1 MDMDTKT
8 PIHIGRNI
16 KTIREK
22 HHITQSILAER
33 CGVSKSMLIQI
44 ESEKVNPTIATVWK
58 IAKGLDV
65 DVESLLTG
73 QEHLQR
79 TFSVSRKE
87 DITRLETEEEGV
99 HIRVLSPLS
108 MAEDLEM
115 YILTFQKGQ
124 SLPSS
129 PHAARTKEFLTVLKG
144 GIRVKAGE
152 NEAELFKGDFIH
164 YHADVEHTIENNF
177 DGETEIY
184 MVVRFH
190 NE

>member
-1 MDMDTKT
+1 METKS
-8 PIHIGRNI
+8 PQHIGKNI

-22 HHITQSILAER
+22 HRMTPNVLAEK
-33 CGVSKSMLIQI
+33 CGVTKHMLTQI

-65 DVESLLTG
+65 DIESLLTG

-79 TFSVSRKE
+79 NFTVSRKE
-87 DITRLETEEEGV
+87 DITRLETDEEGV
-99 HIRVLSPLS
+99 HIKVLSPLS

-115 YILTFQKGQ
+115 YLLTFQKGQ

-129 PHAARTKEFLTVLKG
+129 SHAARTEEFLTVLKG
-144 GIRVKAGE
+144 AIKVVAGD
-152 NEAELFKGDFIH
+152 NIAELSQGDFIQ
-164 YHADVEHTIENNF
+164 YHADIEHTIENVY

-184 MVVRFH
+184 MVVRFQT
-190 NE
+190 E